1 VVNVLVTPASTVV
14 VIMGQVVSIYFV
26 IVVKIS
32 LVRPVWEGNGLA
44 DGFDFG
50 LGLVAEVNDDKAG
63 RRLNEGREMGKDIRD
78 AAIEPGA
85 VEG

>member
-1 VVNVLVTPASTVV
+1 MVNVLVTPASTVV

-44 DGFDFG
+44 DGFD
-50 LGLVAEVNDDKAG
+50 D
-63 RRLNEGREMGKDIRD
+63 
-78 AAIEPGA
+78 
-85 VEG
+85 